1 MSNGFP
7 HELAI
12 GDVYFSPMLAV
23 LGLSLLV
30 TWITVTVLNKLRW
43 SRFLSYPS
51 ATFLAIMVFYALAID
66 HWFIKI

>member
-23 LGLSLLV
+23 LSLSLLV